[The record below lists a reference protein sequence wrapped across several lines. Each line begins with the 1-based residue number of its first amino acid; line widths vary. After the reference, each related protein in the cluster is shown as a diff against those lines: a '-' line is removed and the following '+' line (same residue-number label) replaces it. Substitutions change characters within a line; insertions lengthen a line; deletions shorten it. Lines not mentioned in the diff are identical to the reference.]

1 MVELN
6 LTVKITLRNP
16 LDKESKISYTIV
28 PEDNQLACD
37 WLAALKEILTSNLR
51 LEKNYCFMG
60 FPHTTRNVSFLCQQL
75 NRHVTTIN
83 LFNQTGKWKDAGLS
97 PYFIEE
103 YFTEESV
110 RFPAEYKVGDPNTE
124 NVGLVIKHGIM
135 NRIHNHFEHL
145 QGTVWNLSDYY
156 KTSNLETRYAIRQ
169 LNNLCHELENVILSQ
184 RKWAFDPAWAR
195 PSQITTFLHA
205 PRYHL
210 TDEHRQGFLSNRY
223 DREFGGVYMHW
234 AQIGKTLFEVWRDEG
249 APDLNIGDDPT
260 DISLGSGATCEAI
273 TALKYYSGEFD
284 IEWAND
290 VMDGGKHP
298 WHTQHM
304 NQYRAWLDKNGIDYN
319 NPALSLGHLK
329 IGQVDLHSSF
339 GTTDFGE
346 IWKQLGQHLDIY
358 SIEVDGICQVYDY
371 CWSDTDYESNQKI
384 TLKRLENGLD

>member
-16 LDKESKISYTIV
+16 LDKESKISYTII
-28 PEDNQLACD
+28 PEDNQLARD
-37 WLAALKEILTSNLR
+37 WLAALKEILTSNLS
-51 LEKNYCFMG
+51 LEKNFCFMG
-60 FPHTTRNVSFLCQQL
+60 FPHTRRDTPFLCEQL
-75 NRHVTTIN
+75 NRHVKTIN
-83 LFNQTGKWKDAGLS
+83 LFNQSGKWKNAGLP

-103 YFTEESV
+103 HFTENSV
-110 RFPAEYKVGDPNTE
+110 RFSDEYEIGDPNYE
-124 NVGLVIKHGIM
+124 KIGLTTKHGIM
-135 NRIHNHFEHL
+135 NRLHNHFERL
-145 QGTVWNLSDYY
+145 QGTVWNLSTYY
-156 KTSNLETRYAIRQ
+156 KTADIETQYAIRQ

-184 RKWAFDPAWAR
+184 RKWAFDPAWTR
-195 PSQITTFLHA
+195 PSQITTFMHA

-210 TDEHRQGFLSNRY
+210 SDEHRQGFITNRY
-223 DREFGGVYMHW
+223 DRELGGVYMHW

-249 APDLNIGDDPT
+249 EPKLNIGNDPT
-260 DISLGSGATCEAI
+260 DISVGSGATCEAI

-290 VMDGGKHP
+290 VMDKGQHP
-298 WHTQHM
+298 WHTDHM
-304 NQYRAWLDKNGIDYN
+304 NQYRKWLFDNGIDWN

-329 IGQVDLHSSF
+329 IGQVDLHGSF
-339 GTTDFGE
+339 GTTDFSE

-371 CWSDTDYESNQKI
+371 CWSDTDYESNQKT